1 VSRRPLDQGMRDKLV
16 GHGQYI
22 NAFGEDMPANLSGRW
37 QVAIDTTQEQLKRI
51 GFYGMPIPNEW

>member
-1 VSRRPLDQGMRDKLV
+1 MRDKLV